1 MNEPAYST
9 IARDGLWTN
18 NPIFVQLLGLCP
30 MLAVSNTAVNALG
43 LGLATIFVLI
53 ASNVAISLVR
63 NTVRGEIR
71 IAVFVLI
78 IAAFVTVV
86 ELLMR
91 AYLHDLYKALGI
103 FVALIVTNCNIVG
116 RAEAFASRQ
125 PVDRAA
131 LDGLMMGL
139 GFTLVL
145 LLLGALREVVSQGTL
160 FANAHLMLGAW
171 AHDLTTT
178 VIPDYRG
185 FLLAALP
192 PGAFIGLGF
201 LIALKNVIDHRR
213 QARAVPS
220 LQPVPTV

>member
-1 MNEPAYST
+1 MNEPAYAT

-30 MLAVSNTAVNALG
+30 MLAVSNTVVNALG

-53 ASNVAISLVR
+53 ASNVVISLIR

-91 AYLHDLYKALGI
+91 AYLFDLYKALGI

-116 RAEAFASRQ
+116 RAEA
-125 PVDRAA
+125 
-131 LDGLMMGL
+131 
-139 GFTLVL
+139 
-145 LLLGALREVVSQGTL
+145 
-160 FANAHLMLGAW
+160 
-171 AHDLTTT
+171 
-178 VIPDYRG
+178 
-185 FLLAALP
+185 
-192 PGAFIGLGF
+192 
-201 LIALKNVIDHRR
+201 
-213 QARAVPS
+213 
-220 LQPVPTV
+220 